1 MKINRLGDN
10 FTNLE
15 KIQMLKIDELQ
26 EKIKLLEFDISKDRE
41 IISILK
47 RKIDVRNRAI
57 TNAIKNI
64 QLYDVNLAVRIL
76 KSIPIEED
84 NNDKY
89 EV

>member
-1 MKINRLGDN
+1 MKINRLSDK
-10 FTNLE
+10 FTTLE
-15 KIQMLKIDELQ
+15 KSQMLKIDELQ
-26 EKIKLLEFDISKDRE
+26 EKIRLIEFDISKDRE